1 MKKPEISLNEKSRL
15 EDLIRLE
22 ILDTES
28 EPYFDDLTKLA
39 SEICGTKIS
48 LISLIDS
55 ERQWFKSKIGLDAS
69 ETPREISWCGHAI
82 LDDGVFEIPDAE
94 LDERFKDNPLYTGE
108 PHVRF
113 YAGAPLKTSG
123 GHNIGTLCVI
133 DNQPRNLNDWQR
145 STLKKL
151 ANQVVL
157 LLEARLREKK
167 LKITNEK
174 LDVIVKNIPLNLV
187 IYDIEGEISWVNEQ
201 WQKDFNYSDID
212 LLRKD
217 ISQFITTDK
226 KYSFLS
232 SNYHWER
239 LKIKNK
245 GQEDVFVNWIN
256 VPLNS
261 THFLGIA
268 KNINQQVMSEIET
281 QELAKSLEEQKR
293 ISQHQAKLA
302 SLGQLAAGVGHEINN
317 PLAIIKGFLHALEI
331 ELNINNLPE
340 SKPAYLIKKIDHATD
355 RIVNI
360 VKGLK
365 SFSRANSSDL
375 THFSLNDALSN
386 TIQLIT
392 EIYKKE
398 GVTLKFQDSST
409 SPLIIYGSK
418 GRMEQVF
425 LNLIHNAKDAMEDSP
440 EKVVE
445 MELKQ
450 VSNKAVFTIHDQG
463 KGIPEEIKD
472 KIFDPFFTTKDVN
485 KGTGIGLSIVAS
497 IIKEMDGEI
506 KFETAI
512 GRGTTFYIEILLSSK

>member
-1 MKKPEISLNEKSRL
+1 MKKPGIPQNEHDRL

-28 EPYFDDLTKLA
+28 EPFFDDLTKLA

-55 ERQWFKSKIGLDAS
+55 NRQWFKSKIGLEAS

-82 LDDGVFEIPDAE
+82 LADGIFEIPDAE

-113 YAGAPLKTSG
+113 YAGAPLKTSSG
-123 GHNIGTLCVI
+123 YNIGTLCVI
-133 DNQPRNLNDWQR
+133 DSQPKNLNDWQR
-145 STLKKL
+145 SALKKL

-167 LKITNEK
+167 LKIANEK

-187 IYDIEGEISWVNEQ
+187 IYDKEGEISWVNEQ
-201 WQKDFNYSDID
+201 WQKDLNYSDID
-212 LLRKD
+212 LLKKD
-217 ISQFITTDK
+217 IAQFITTNK
-226 KYSFLS
+226 SYSFLS
-232 SNYHWER
+232 SNYRWER

-245 GQEDVFVNWIN
+245 SLQDIFVNWIN

-261 THFLGIA
+261 SHFLGIA
-268 KNINQQVMSEIET
+268 KNIHQQVMSEIET
-281 QELAKSLEEQKR
+281 QELEKSLEEQKM

-331 ELNINNLPE
+331 ELNINQNPD
-340 SKPAYLIKKIDHATD
+340 SKPAYLINKINHATD

-365 SFSRANSSDL
+365 SFSRANTSDL
-375 THFSLNDALSN
+375 ANFSLNDALSN
-386 TIQLIT
+386 TIQLIS

-409 SPLIIYGSK
+409 APLFIYGSK

-440 EKVVE
+440 EKVIE

-450 VSNKAVFTIHDQG
+450 VSNKAVFSIHDQG
-463 KGIPEEIKD
+463 KGIPDEIKD

-497 IIKEMDGEI
+497 IIKEMDGII
-506 KFETAI
+506 KFETSP
-512 GRGTTFYIEILLSSK
+512 GKGTTFYIEILVAAK